1 MTSEFDCVILGGGH
15 NGLTSACY
23 LAKNNKKVLILEAL
37 DQVGGAAVSI
47 QAFKGKKANLSRY
60 SYLVSLMPQQI
71 IDELELKLNLI
82 SRSIGSYTP
91 TKNNLGLLIERN
103 IGEKTKESFLKL
115 TGNDKDFKSWIDF
128 YAKIEKIAQA
138 IAPTLLKPLM
148 SKEDFKKIVIRASDE
163 ETYKLLFETPIT
175 LAIEK
180 LFENDVV
187 RGVVLTDALIGTFTD
202 GRKDLL
208 GNICFLYHLIGNGN
222 GEWKVP
228 EGGMGQV
235 SNALKEKAL
244 ELGVEIRTNSKV
256 IEVKSNERNVKVH
269 FIDKN
274 NQQLTAQADFVLS
287 NLAPQVLNK
296 LKGKSDHDQTQGC
309 QVKIN
314 MLLHKL
320 PRLKTGED
328 PNVAFRGTLHVNE
341 TLTELD
347 SSFTQASNGLVPEV
361 LPSEIYCHTLTD
373 SSILSK
379 DLIDL
384 GYHTITLF
392 GLNTPAS
399 LFKQNNQIMREK
411 VKQKY
416 LEGLNS
422 FFVDK
427 IEDCLALDDDQN
439 PCIEVKTPLDLEE
452 SVFLP
457 KGNIFHK
464 PLQWPFATSI
474 DEVGKWGVETEF
486 ANVFICGAGAKRGGG
501 VSGIPGRNA
510 AMAILE
516 KSN

>member
-115 TGNDKDFKSWIDF
+115 TGNDKDFKCWIDF

-148 SKEDFKKIVIRASDE
+148 SKEDFKKIVIDASDE

-296 LKGKSDHDQTQGC
+296 LMGKSDNDQTQ
-309 QVKIN
+309 
-314 MLLHKL
+314 
-320 PRLKTGED
+320 
-328 PNVAFRGTLHVNE
+328 
-341 TLTELD
+341 
-347 SSFTQASNGLVPEV
+347 
-361 LPSEIYCHTLTD
+361 
-373 SSILSK
+373 
-379 DLIDL
+379 
-384 GYHTITLF
+384 
-392 GLNTPAS
+392 
-399 LFKQNNQIMREK
+399 
-411 VKQKY
+411 KY
-416 LEGLNS
+416 L
-422 FFVDK
+422 FFQ
-427 IEDCLALDDDQN
+427 AL
-439 PCIEVKTPLDLEE
+439 V
-452 SVFLP
+452 
-457 KGNIFHK
+457 
-464 PLQWPFATSI
+464 
-474 DEVGKWGVETEF
+474 
-486 ANVFICGAGAKRGGG
+486 
-501 VSGIPGRNA
+501 
-510 AMAILE
+510 
-516 KSN
+516 